1 MTNRPMI
8 DVRSTVT
15 VEISNRATV
24 RAKYLGPTNHRGSRI
39 VVSRFDSPSYG
50 TDPNRIT
57 VSWDYSLGVVENYA
71 AAIKTYLERA
81 DWQGKWIVSY
91 TDSGAVAVQPPTV

>member
-1 MTNRPMI
+1 MNTEQVTYVP
-8 DVRSTVT
+8 TVT

-39 VVSRFDSPSYG
+39 VVSRFDPPSHG

-57 VSWDYSLGVVENYA
+57 VSWDYALGVVENYA
-71 AAIKTYLERA
+71 AAIQTYLERA
-81 DWQGKWIVSY
+81 EWQGTWIVSY
-91 TDSGAVAVQPPTV
+91 TDSGAVAVQPPAV